1 MRRTALLAL
10 LLAGAAAAQA
20 PPSLVSF
27 GAEGGDFA
35 ATLSDGRTLRGADL
49 VGATLRVSQNGQPM
63 ALRIDAAER
72 DATQPDVWLFT
83 LTAAA
88 ADGTRQNYCLP
99 DPDGRSL
106 AIPYP
111 EPTGF
116 GLTCSAGAV
125 GKCIRFGYRPWA
137 RSPDGEVSLAPFH
150 AACVNMVR
158 AAYAGPQHAFTRNGM
173 RIDLY
178 DRIGIQSPENAP
190 DQAFEAGWTAAGAVC
205 VAHPRVPE
213 NGGLAEI
220 AAEAPGLPTGA
231 GCTEAEA
238 QARGA
243 LLFNRSNPP
252 G

>member
-10 LLAGAAAAQA
+10 LLAGAAAAQPA
-20 PPSLVSF
+20 PSLVSF

-35 ATLSDGRTLRGADL
+35 ATLSDGRSLRGADL
-49 VGATLRVSQNGQPM
+49 IGATLNLTQNGSPWRCASTPPSLTPGTAMSGSLPSPPPPPTAAGRITACPTPM
-63 ALRIDAAER
+63 AAPSPSPTRNPSASASPAR
-72 DATQPDVWLFT
+72 RARWANASASATAP
-83 LTAAA
+83 
-88 ADGTRQNYCLP
+88 
-99 DPDGRSL
+99 GR
-106 AIPYP
+106 
-111 EPTGF
+111 
-116 GLTCSAGAV
+116 
-125 GKCIRFGYRPWA
+125 

-190 DQAFEAGWTAAGAVC
+190 TQAFEAGWTAAGAVC

-220 AAEAPGLPTGA
+220 AAEAPGLPIGA